1 MHIVLLI
8 ALLITAPAFAEDEPT
23 KSAQVDLVE
32 ERETPPLRNKI
43 YKVIAK
49 AQNEISRNKLDKAE
63 KRLRKLI
70 DKNDLN
76 GYEIGNVYNT
86 LAFIQY
92 KKDDY
97 QSALELYELVIEQS
111 PQIPFRLEQMTH
123 YTSGQ
128 LALLVKNY
136 ARSKHHFESYVAMTT
151 EHDPRVD
158 RMLSEVYLGLERFD
172 EGEVFLMRY
181 LEHLYESGKEP
192 NERLLEIM
200 AEYETR

>member
-1 MHIVLLI
+1 MRIVLLI
-8 ALLITAPAFAEDEPT
+8 ALLISAPAFAEDEPT

-43 YKVIAK
+43 YKAISK
-49 AQNEISRNKLDKAE
+49 AQNEIDKNKLDRAE
-63 KRLRKLI
+63 KRLQKLI
-70 DKNDLN
+70 DKNELN

-86 LAFIQY
+86 LAYIHY
-92 KKDDY
+92 RRRDY
-97 QSALELYELVIEQS
+97 ASAMESYELVIAQS

-123 YTSGQ
+123 YTLGQ
-128 LALLVKNY
+128 LALLTKNY
-136 ARSKHHFESYVAMTT
+136 ARSKHHFDSYVAMTT
-151 EHDPRVD
+151 EHDPQVD

>member
-1 MHIVLLI
+1 M
-8 ALLITAPAFAEDEPT
+8 DEIE
-23 KSAQVDLVE
+23 K
-32 ERETPPLRNKI
+32 NKF
-43 YKVIAK
+43 
-49 AQNEISRNKLDKAE
+49 DKAE
-63 KRLRKLI
+63 KRLRKLLK
-70 DKNDLN
+70 KNDLN
-76 GYEIGNVYNT
+76 GYELANVYNT

-92 KKDDY
+92 KRDDY

-111 PQIPFRLEQMTH
+111 PKIPLRLEQMTH

-128 LALLVKNY
+128 LALLEKKY
-136 ARSKHHFESYVAMTT
+136 ARSKHHFDSYVAMTT
-151 EHDPRVD
+151 EYDPRVD

-172 EGEVFLMRY
+172 EGEMFLMRY